1 MPVELW
7 NKKRKCT
14 ARQPNPAMVMLSTS
28 PLKIEILG
36 IARQSCSKID
46 NALATAYRVR
56 HG

>member
-28 PLKIEILG
+28 LLKIEILG